1 MYMKN
6 KDWILVILLGLFWGS
21 SFFFVEM
28 LLKYLSPFMI
38 VYLRVSIAS
47 IFLIVF
53 IIIQGTKFKLS
64 LKNLFNLFI
73 MSLLNNIFPFLL
85 ITFGQQTTTGGLASI
100 LNANTSFIGILL
112 ASLFLP
118 LERLNFY
125 RLIGVSIGVLGVIIA
140 IGYQNII
147 QLNHDDLGKYLILI
161 ATISYGFAGVWG
173 KLKLQNF
180 TPIIAA
186 TGMLTMSTI
195 ILTPYAFTMHLE
207 EIYSLNFFILKYA
220 FVFAIICSVFA
231 YFLYFK
237 ILESAGAGNLLIC
250 TIIIPPS
257 SIFLNAFILDQ
268 IITFNE
274 CLGLIIIILGLIIL
288 DGRLINKHTPTSQ
301 K

>member
-1 MYMKN
+1 MKN
-6 KDWILVILLGLFWGS
+6 KDWILVILLGLCWGS

-28 LLKYLSPFMI
+28 LLKHLSPFMI

-47 IFLIVF
+47 VFLIVF
-53 IIIQGTKFKLS
+53 IIIRGTKFKLS

-73 MSLLNNIFPFLL
+73 MSLLNNVFPFLL

-147 QLNHDDLGKYLILI
+147 QLNDDDLGKYLILI
-161 ATISYGFAGVWG
+161 ATLSYGFAGVWG